1 MQKIMARKLVCLC
14 NFIEEKEITGVLKKG
29 AASTKEIQDVTGAG
43 TSCGRCIPE
52 IDQMVEKWE
61 KEKPKEQQKKL
72 NFGFETH

>member
-1 MQKIMARKLVCLC
+1 MARNLVCLC
-14 NFIEEKEITGVLKKG
+14 NFIDEKEIVAALKKG
-29 AASTKEIQDVTGAG
+29 AVSTKEIQTITGAG

-72 NFGFETH
+72 NFGF